1 MARQIVRSQEAA
13 EPGYS
18 RFLRRSKEWIH
29 SQDQTARCGYWKI
42 SMVKRKLI
50 LAAELGILAFFLIA
64 ARPSR
69 AETYPDRTIKLII
82 PLAPGGGTDVTG
94 RTLADAIAA
103 DWKATIVPENR
114 TGGGTTIASA
124 AVAAAPA
131 DGYTV
136 YVNTASFL
144 ISARMMPKLSY
155 DPQKD
160 FVPVSLAA
168 SSDHVLVVSAN
179 LPVKTFG
186 EFVAWVK
193 SKKGGATFASFGAG
207 SSSHLGFELF
217 LHQMGL
223 SMTHVPYKGN
233 APAMTDLLGGHVDAM
248 FADHVDESLKSDR
261 LRILA
266 VAGSKR
272 SPELPDVPTLQ
283 ELGLKNFTSRSFY
296 GVMLR
301 SGTPQP
307 IIEKWNAAI
316 NEALQKPEVQAKL
329 RLLGIDP
336 IGSTQAE
343 YANYLKAEDEKYGE
357 ALVLPSVQQGLN

>member
-1 MARQIVRSQEAA
+1 MLGANM
-13 EPGYS
+13 
-18 RFLRRSKEWIH
+18 F
-29 SQDQTARCGYWKI
+29 
-42 SMVKRKLI
+42 KRKLVLVAG
-50 LAAELGILAFFLIA
+50 LAVLASSVA
-64 ARPSR
+64 MTSAQ
-69 AETYPDRTIKLII
+69 AQTYPDQPIKLII

-94 RTLADAIAA
+94 RTLGDAIAA
-103 DWKATIVPENR
+103 DWKATIVPENK

-124 AVAAAPA
+124 MVARAPA

-136 YVNTASFL
+136 YVNTASFI
-144 ISARMMPKLSY
+144 ISARMMPNLSY

-168 SSDHVLVVSAN
+168 SSDHVLIVSAK
-179 LPVKTFG
+179 LPVKTFA

-193 SKKGGATFASFGAG
+193 SKNGTATFASFGAG

-217 LHQMGL
+217 LHRLGL
-223 SMTHVPYKGN
+223 KMTHIPYKGN

-248 FADHVDESLKSDR
+248 FADHVDESLKSEN
-261 LRILA
+261 LRVLA
-266 VAGSKR
+266 IAGSKR

-283 ELGLKNFTSRSFY
+283 ELGLKDFASRSFY

-307 IIEKWNAAI
+307 IIDKWNAGIRA
-316 NEALQKPEVQAKL
+316 ALQKPEVQAKL

-343 YANYLKAEDEKYGE
+343 YADYLKAEDAKYGE
-357 ALVLPSVQQGLN
+357 ALALPSVAGGLK

>member
-1 MARQIVRSQEAA
+1 MAKQIIQPKGTTEAIGPRSHKRIARDRNRKMGMLKRMLVVAA
-13 EPGYS
+13 G
-18 RFLRRSKEWIH
+18 
-29 SQDQTARCGYWKI
+29 
-42 SMVKRKLI
+42 
-50 LAAELGILAFFLIA
+50 LAVLASSVAMTFA
-64 ARPSR
+64 QAQ
-69 AETYPDRTIKLII
+69 TYPDRPIKLII

-103 DWKATIVPENR
+103 DWKATIVPENK

-124 AVAAAPA
+124 TVANAPA

-136 YVNTASFL
+136 YVNTASFI
-144 ISARMMPKLSY
+144 ISARMMPNLSY

-168 SSDHVLVVSAN
+168 SSDHVLVVSSK
-179 LPVKTFG
+179 LPVKTFAD
-186 EFVAWVK
+186 FVAWVK
-193 SKKGGATFASFGAG
+193 SRNGDATFASFGAG

-217 LHQMGL
+217 LNRLGL
-223 SMTHVPYKGN
+223 NMTHVPYKGN

-248 FADHVDESLKSDR
+248 FADHVDESLKSDK
-261 LRILA
+261 LRVLA

-283 ELGLKNFTSRSFY
+283 ELGLKDFTSRSFY
-296 GVMLR
+296 GVMVR
-301 SGTPQP
+301 SGTSQP
-307 IIEKWNAAI
+307 IIDKWNTAI
-316 NEALQKPEVQAKL
+316 RAALQKPEVQAKL

-343 YANYLKAEDEKYGE
+343 YVSYLKAEDAKYKE
-357 ALVLPSVQQGLN
+357 ALALPSVESSLK

>member
-1 MARQIVRSQEAA
+1 MAKQIIQPKHRYDHIDRSDK
-13 EPGYS
+13 
-18 RFLRRSKEWIH
+18 SKF
-29 SQDQTARCGYWKI
+29 
-42 SMVKRKLI
+42 KRKLV
-50 LAAELGILAFFLIA
+50 LAAGFAALAYAVAITPIQA
-64 ARPSR
+64 Q
-69 AETYPDRTIKLII
+69 TYPDRPIKMII
-82 PLAPGGGTDVTG
+82 PLAPGGGTDITG

-103 DWKATIVPENR
+103 DWKATIVPENK

-124 AVAAAPA
+124 TVARAQA

-144 ISARMMPKLSY
+144 ISARMMPNLSY
-155 DPQKD
+155 DAQKD

-168 SSDHVLVVSAN
+168 SSDHALVVSAS
-179 LPVKTFG
+179 LPVKTFA

-193 SKKGGATFASFGAG
+193 SKNGDATFASFGAG

-217 LHQMGL
+217 LHKLGL
-223 SMTHVPYKGN
+223 KMTHVPYKGN
-233 APAMTDLLGGHVDAM
+233 APAMTDLLGGHVNAM
-248 FADHVDESLKSDR
+248 FADHVDESLKSDK

-266 VAGSKR
+266 IAGSKR
-272 SPELPDVPTLQ
+272 SPEVPDVPTLQ
-283 ELGLKNFTSRSFY
+283 ELGLKDFTSRSFY

-307 IIEKWNAAI
+307 IIDKWNVAI
-316 NEALQKPEVQAKL
+316 RAALQKPEVEAKL

-343 YANYLKAEDEKYGE
+343 YADYLKAEDAKYGE
-357 ALVLPSVQQGLN
+357 AVALPSVQRVWK

>member
-1 MARQIVRSQEAA
+1 MAKQIIQPKGDIGPCSHHH
-13 EPGYS
+13 
-18 RFLRRSKEWIH
+18 I
-29 SQDQTARCGYWKI
+29 ARAYNRKTT
-42 SMVKRKLI
+42 MFKRKLVAAAGFFVSVS
-50 LAAELGILAFFLIA
+50 LAATTFVQ
-64 ARPSR
+64 
-69 AETYPDRTIKLII
+69 AETYPDRPIKLII

-94 RTLADAIAA
+94 RTLADAIAS
-103 DWKATIVPENR
+103 DWKATIVPENK

-124 AVAAAPA
+124 AVANAPA

-136 YVNTASFL
+136 YVNTASFI
-144 ISARMMPKLSY
+144 ISARMMPNLSY

-168 SSDHVLVVSAN
+168 SSDHVLIVSAK
-179 LPVKTFG
+179 LPVKTFAD
-186 EFVAWVK
+186 FVEWAK
-193 SKKGGATFASFGAG
+193 SKNGDATFASFGAG

-217 LHQMGL
+217 LHRLGL
-223 SMTHVPYKGN
+223 NMTHVPYKGN

-248 FADHVDESLKSDR
+248 FADHVDESLNSDR
-261 LRILA
+261 IRILA

-283 ELGLKNFTSRSFY
+283 ELGMKDFTSRSFY
-296 GVMLR
+296 GVMVR

-307 IIEKWNAAI
+307 IIDKWNEAI
-316 NEALQKPEVQAKL
+316 RTALQKPEVQAKL

-343 YANYLKAEDEKYGE
+343 YVSYLKAEDAKYKE
-357 ALVLPSVQQGLN
+357 ALALSSVVSGLK